1 MIIYLPIRE
10 IFFSYWEKTFLLLEK
25 NKAPAY
31 ITLLFKHR

>member
-1 MIIYLPIRE
+1 MIRLLLI
-10 IFFSYWEKTFLLLEK
+10 IFLLLGKTFLLLEK